1 MANQWVDLRASKA
14 RYSTRLDVPK
24 RRHCPTMDRFFSLD
38 LPFSRFAANTLI
50 LSCITLIPLLLF
62 YVALTPGFGSMLLEN
77 GPALRRFLR
86 QVLTNGI
93 PVVFAV
99 NYLSFFLY
107 AVSAKRQGIHSSPI
121 LILIVDLPAR
131 ICVFVALHAFIYFV
145 SADWFGSFG
154 GDRWQALRVV
164 APTLARSAMFENIS
178 GVYLYATMISAIPLY
193 LNVISVL
200 LTGDGR
206 MSRKVQG
213 KLALLG
219 KRGVA
224 TVSVLS
230 AFAYFG
236 IFTLLLTAL
245 ANLIVALQ
253 TP

>member
-1 MANQWVDLRASKA
+1 
-14 RYSTRLDVPK
+14 
-24 RRHCPTMDRFFSLD
+24 MDRFFSLD

-50 LSCITLIPLLLF
+50 LSCINLVPLLLF
-62 YVALTPGFGSMLLEN
+62 YVALTPGFGSMLMEN

-107 AVSAKRQGIHSSPI
+107 AVSAKRQGTHSSPI
-121 LILIVDLPAR
+121 FILIVDLPSR

-164 APTLARSAMFENIS
+164 GPTLARSAMFENIS
-178 GVYLYATMISAIPLY
+178 GVYLYATMISAVPLH
-193 LNVISVL
+193 LNVISVIL
-200 LTGDGR
+200 ARDGR
-206 MSRKVQG
+206 GSRKIED
-213 KLALLG
+213 KLAWLG
-219 KRGVA
+219 KGGIV
-224 TVSVLS
+224 TLSVLT
-230 AFAYFG
+230 AFVYFG
-236 IFTLLLTAL
+236 LFTLLLTAL

>member
-1 MANQWVDLRASKA
+1 MANQWIDLRASKA
-14 RYSTRLDVPK
+14 RYSTRLEVPK
-24 RRHCPTMDRFFSLD
+24 RRHCATMDRFFSLD

-50 LSCITLIPLLLF
+50 LSCVSLIPLLLF

-107 AVSAKRQGIHSSPI
+107 AVSAKRQGTHSSPI

-131 ICVFVALHAFIYFV
+131 IFVFVALHAFIYFV

-164 APTLARSAMFENIS
+164 SPTLARSAMFENIS
-178 GVYLYATMISAIPLY
+178 GVYLYATIISAVPLY

-200 LTGDGR
+200 LAGEGR
-206 MSRKVQG
+206 VSRRIQG
-213 KLALLG
+213 KLAWLG
-219 KRGVA
+219 KGGIA
-224 TVSVLS
+224 TLSVLS
-230 AFAYFG
+230 AFVYFG
-236 IFTLLLTAL
+236 LFTLLLTAL